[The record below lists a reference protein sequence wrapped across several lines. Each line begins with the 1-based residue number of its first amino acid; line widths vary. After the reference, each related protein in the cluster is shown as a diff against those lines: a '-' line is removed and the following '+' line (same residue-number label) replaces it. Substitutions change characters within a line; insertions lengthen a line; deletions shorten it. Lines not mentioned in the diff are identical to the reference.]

1 MQQAKPRGVKI
12 APSFLTA
19 DVSRLAE
26 EVRAVEA
33 AGADQ
38 LHIDIMDGHFVPP
51 ITFGTLVVKA
61 VRKLTHLPL
70 DIHMMVER
78 PERHL
83 EPFAEAGGDILN
95 VHVEACPDVGR
106 VLAQIKNLGRRA
118 GVCLNPKTPLAAIEY
133 VLPDADQVIV
143 MGVEPGWGGQ
153 PLQPDTLPKMRSL
166 RSLLDER
173 GLSTD
178 IEIDGGVK
186 IGNAASCV
194 AAGASI
200 LVAGSVVFN
209 DKASPAENMR
219 ALREALAQVQTTA

>member
-1 MQQAKPRGVKI
+1 VKI

-19 DVSRLAE
+19 DVGRLAE

-51 ITFGTLVVKA
+51 ITFGTLVVEA
-61 VRKLTHLPL
+61 VKKVARLPL

-83 EPFAEAGGDILN
+83 ESFAEAGGDILN
-95 VHVEACPDVGR
+95 VHVEACPQIDH
-106 VLAQIKNLGRRA
+106 VLAQIKELGRRA
-118 GVCLNPKTPLAAIEY
+118 GVCLNPGTPLSAIES
-133 VLPDADQVIV
+133 VLPASDQVIV

-153 PLQPDTLPKMRSL
+153 PLMPGTLPKMRRL
-166 RSLLDER
+166 RSMLDER
-173 GLSTD
+173 GLPAD

-186 IGNAASCV
+186 IGNVAACA

-209 DKASPAENMR
+209 DRTSVAENMR
-219 ALREALAQVQTTA
+219 ALREELAAAEARA

>member
-1 MQQAKPRGVKI
+1 VG
-12 APSFLTA
+12 
-19 DVSRLAE
+19 RLAE
-26 EVRAVEA
+26 EVHAVEA

-51 ITFGTLVVKA
+51 ITFGTLVVAA
-61 VRKLTHLPL
+61 VRKLSALPL

-83 EPFAEAGGDILN
+83 ESFAEAGGDILN
-95 VHVEACPDVGR
+95 VHVEACSEVGQ
-106 VLAQIKNLGRRA
+106 VLAQIKGLGRRA
-118 GVCLNPKTPLAAIEY
+118 GVCLNPGTPLSAIED
-133 VLPDADQVIV
+133 VLVQSDQVIV

-153 PLQPDTLPKMRSL
+153 PLLPGTLPKMQRL
-166 RSLLDER
+166 RGMLDER
-173 GLSTD
+173 GLPAD

-186 IGNAASCV
+186 IGNAAACA

-209 DKASPAENMR
+209 QQASVAENMR
-219 ALREALAQVQTTA
+219 ALRQALAGAEGRA

>member
-1 MQQAKPRGVKI
+1 VKI

-19 DVSRLAE
+19 DVGRLAE

-51 ITFGTLVVKA
+51 ITFGTLVVEA
-61 VRKLTHLPL
+61 VKKVAHLPL

-83 EPFAEAGGDILN
+83 ESFAEAGGDILN
-95 VHVEACPDVGR
+95 VHVEACPQIGQ

-118 GVCLNPKTPLAAIEY
+118 GVCLNPGTPLSAIED
-133 VLPDADQVIV
+133 VLGESDQVIL

-153 PLQPDTLPKMRSL
+153 PFLPATLPKMRRL
-166 RSLLDER
+166 RGILDER
-173 GLSTD
+173 GLPAD

-186 IGNAASCV
+186 IGNAASCA
-194 AAGASI
+194 AAGATI

-209 DKASPAENMR
+209 DKASVAESMR
-219 ALREALAQVQTTA
+219 ALREALAASEARA

>member
-1 MQQAKPRGVKI
+1 MKI

-51 ITFGTLVVKA
+51 ITFGTLVVEA
-61 VRKLTHLPL
+61 VKKVAHLPL

-83 EPFAEAGGDILN
+83 ESFADAGGDILN
-95 VHVEACPDVGR
+95 VHVEACPHIDQ
-106 VLAQIKNLGRRA
+106 VLAQIRGLGRRA
-118 GVCLNPKTPLAAIEY
+118 GVCLNPGTPLSAIES
-133 VLPDADQVIV
+133 VLSASDQVIV

-153 PLQPDTLPKMRSL
+153 PLMPGTLPKMRRL
-166 RSLLDER
+166 RGMLDER
-173 GLSTD
+173 GLPAD

-186 IGNAASCV
+186 IGNVAACA

-209 DKASPAENMR
+209 DQASVAENMR
-219 ALREALAQVQTTA
+219 ALREALANADARA